1 MISATNWN
9 DFTIFKV
16 IFYLLTFH
24 CCTGAIET
32 GFPIVN
38 DPCYNSLCF
47 GPEKGKGGNYQLTD
61 EQVIWSVSVLMV

>member
-1 MISATNWN
+1 MCYLQKLYCWSGA
-9 DFTIFKV
+9 FK
-16 IFYLLTFH
+16 
-24 CCTGAIET
+24 T

-61 EQVIWSVSVLMV
+61 EQVTWIVSVLML